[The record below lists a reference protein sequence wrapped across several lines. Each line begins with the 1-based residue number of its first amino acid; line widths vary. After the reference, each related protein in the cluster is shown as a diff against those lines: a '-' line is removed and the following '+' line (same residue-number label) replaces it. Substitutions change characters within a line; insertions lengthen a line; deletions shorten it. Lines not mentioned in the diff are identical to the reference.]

1 MRCETG
7 HQGYN
12 RIKAHVKQIN
22 RRKAYEFP
30 AVEKWLPQPYS
41 MGQKLG
47 LEKNA
52 LAELYGTERMI
63 EYLSKLRYGREGI
76 KMQHLARIPF
86 PDVERIA
93 RTGRALVILPVGVV
107 EEHGAHLP
115 LGVDSFAAEVYADAA
130 APDLEDKGYEVVI
143 APTISYGVA
152 RAAIDF
158 PGTLSLE
165 PETLR
170 SLVVDIGRSLARHGL
185 DRLVILNGHR
195 DLSHMKALDD
205 ARATLS
211 EEKTAQ
217 VLCVGFTSDPDL
229 TAACYREGV
238 PELSRS
244 VRPDREGHGGEWETS
259 LALHAFPDLVKQEIV
274 ERLEPNFDYDVNAFR
289 GETKDYWSLSNGS
302 GYFGSP
308 QSGNA
313 ETGKK
318 ILAIRG
324 RNIAGVIL
332 KAWGEPKK

>member
-1 MRCETG
+1 M
-7 HQGYN
+7 Q
-12 RIKAHVKQIN
+12 Q
-22 RRKAYEFP
+22 
-30 AVEKWLPQPYS
+30 
-41 MGQKLG
+41 
-47 LEKNA
+47 
-52 LAELYGTERMI
+52 LA
-63 EYLSKLRYGREGI
+63 KV
-76 KMQHLARIPF
+76 PF

-93 RTGRALVILPVGVV
+93 SAGRALVILPVGVV

-115 LGVDSFAAEVYADAA
+115 LGLDSFAAEIYAEAA
-130 APDLEDKGYEVVI
+130 APHLEEKGYDVVI

-170 SLVVDIGRSLARHGL
+170 ALVVDIGRSLARHGL

-195 DLSHMKALDD
+195 DLSHMKALEE
-205 ARATLS
+205 ARELLLK
-211 EEKTAQ
+211 EKIAQ

-229 TAACYREGV
+229 TAACYREGI

-259 LALHAFPDLVKQEIV
+259 LALHAFPDLVKDDVVQT
-274 ERLEPNFDYDVNAFR
+274 LEPNFDYDVEAFR
-289 GETKDYWSLSNGS
+289 GETQDYGSLSNGR

-308 QSGNA
+308 QSGSA

-318 ILAIRG
+318 IVAIRG
-324 RNIAGVIL
+324 RNIAQVIL
-332 KAWGEPKK
+332 NAWGRQTKGAPNQSST

>member
-1 MRCETG
+1 
-7 HQGYN
+7 
-12 RIKAHVKQIN
+12 
-22 RRKAYEFP
+22 
-30 AVEKWLPQPYS
+30 
-41 MGQKLG
+41 
-47 LEKNA
+47 
-52 LAELYGTERMI
+52 
-63 EYLSKLRYGREGI
+63 
-76 KMQHLARIPF
+76 MQHLAKIPF

-115 LGVDSFAAEVYADAA
+115 LGLDSFAAEVYAEAA
-130 APDLEDKGYEVVI
+130 APHLEEKGYEVAI

-170 SLVVDIGRSLARHGL
+170 ALVVDIGRSLARHRL
-185 DRLVILNGHR
+185 HRLVILNGHR
-195 DLSHMKALDD
+195 DLSHMKALDE
-205 ARATLS
+205 ARAMLI

-217 VLCVGFTSDPDL
+217 VLCVGFTNDPDL

-259 LALHAFPDLVKQEIV
+259 LALHSFPDLVKQKIAAT
-274 ERLEPNFDYDVNAFR
+274 LEPNFNYDVDAFR
-289 GETKDYWSLSNGS
+289 GETQDYWSLSGGR

-308 QSGNA
+308 QSGSA

-318 ILAIRG
+318 IVAIRG
-324 RNIAGVIL
+324 RNIAQVIL
-332 KAWGEPKK
+332 HAWGPAK

>member
-1 MRCETG
+1 MQR
-7 HQGYN
+7 
-12 RIKAHVKQIN
+12 
-22 RRKAYEFP
+22 
-30 AVEKWLPQPYS
+30 
-41 MGQKLG
+41 
-47 LEKNA
+47 
-52 LAELYGTERMI
+52 LAE
-63 EYLSKLRYGREGI
+63 
-76 KMQHLARIPF
+76 IPF
-86 PDVERIA
+86 PEVERVA
-93 RTGRALVILPVGVV
+93 CSGRALVILPVGVV

-115 LGVDSFAAEVYADAA
+115 LGLDSFAAEVYAEAA
-130 APDLEDKGYEVVI
+130 APDLEEKGYEVVI

-195 DLSHMKALDD
+195 DLSHMKALDE
-205 ARATLS
+205 ARAMLV
-211 EEKTAQ
+211 EQKAAQ

-259 LALHAFPDLVKQEIV
+259 LALHAFPDLVKQDIV

-289 GETKDYWSLSNGS
+289 GETKDYWSLSDGR

-308 QSGNA
+308 QSGSA
-313 ETGKK
+313 ATGKK
-318 ILAIRG
+318 IVKIRG

-332 KAWGEPKK
+332 KAWGAP